1 MIATETGFALESM
14 TDHPDSKSVRFEF
27 DQDTT
32 PASMAVVAALS
43 EVMGTNSK
51 ALEPLQATV
60 DADALDALVRNRH
73 TATGDVHVTLT
84 HGEYVVTVHSY
95 GMVAVTPLGY
105 DQADDRNEGG
115 LHG

>member
-1 MIATETGFALESM
+1 MIATETGFALESV

-27 DQDTT
+27 DQDAT

-43 EVMGTNSK
+43 EVMETDSM

-60 DADALDALVRNRH
+60 DTDALNAVVRNRN
-73 TATGDVHVTLT
+73 TANGDVHVTLT
-84 HGEYVVTVHSY
+84 HGEHVVTVHSY
-95 GMVAVTPLGY
+95 GIVAVTPLGY
-105 DQADDRNEGG
+105 DRPEVG